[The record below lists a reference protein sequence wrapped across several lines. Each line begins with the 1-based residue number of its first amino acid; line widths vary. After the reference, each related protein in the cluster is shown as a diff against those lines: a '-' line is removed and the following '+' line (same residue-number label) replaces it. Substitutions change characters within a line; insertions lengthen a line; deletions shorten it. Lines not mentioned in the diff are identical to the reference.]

1 MPASDGRGGAPIRLT
16 SVPTR
21 GHLTTA
27 QKTATVNVERSDFFK
42 FPLDQFQEE
51 ACQAIDAGEN
61 VLVCAPTGA
70 GKTVV
75 AEWAMQVA
83 LAAGKRCFYTTPLKA
98 LSNQKFF
105 DLCQRFGEENV
116 GLSTGDVSVRPMAR
130 LVVMTTEVY
139 RNMLYAAGPESLKT
153 RGLGEVVSVI
163 LDECHYMNDTD
174 RGTVW
179 EESIIY
185 SPTRIQIVGLSAT
198 VANAQ
203 EMCSWLEEIHGP
215 TRLISTDFRPV
226 PLRHFYFRKEKLL
239 SVFDKN
245 SSGQKLNPKLFRFKN
260 ERPPRGKRDR
270 SRKEMLCDPAKLV
283 ARLESQDM
291 LPAIY
296 FVFSRRGCE
305 TLMDQA
311 RGAAS
316 LGQKEQ
322 ERLDHIV
329 RTWAVNSP
337 EILEHPHLDSLRR
350 GLAVHHAG
358 ILPLWKSLV
367 ESLFSQGL
375 LKVVFATETLAA
387 GINMPARTT
396 IISALSKYTG
406 DGLRPLTGS
415 EMLQMSGRAGRR
427 GMDEVG
433 NVVIGAHPKEPVEM
447 VAALARAKP
456 EPLESHFLPSY
467 GMVLNL
473 LERRQVE
480 VVKELLDRSFGQFLH
495 RRRQAGMGLP
505 SERLGEEFEPPC
517 PGPRG
522 DRPHY
527 LKLVGRR
534 RTLRGQLKAYEKS
547 ISVASKQDKKAL
559 LAARADLEQELAEI
573 KVARRASPCHG
584 CVNYHDCGKLY
595 DELGTSDKPSYW
607 EEFVALSNVLHE
619 RGYLVD
625 DKPTEEGKLLA
636 QLRATNVYAVGESL
650 LGPVLDSVDT
660 LKENGFAAVC
670 CLLMGEPARRDPRFD
685 PPAVSREVRPLLTR
699 ILRLCEEIEDEQ
711 LDYGLE
717 RAVPQELAYCGV
729 AEIWASGFS
738 WEALQEISGL
748 SAGDLFRILRR
759 TYDLSRQVEYW
770 DGAPKALKDLAR
782 ATNVV
787 LLRGPLEENVSFFE
801 SAEGDPHTPTESQLS
816 ETALPDLEPLSQ
828 KPSRS
833 EDGHEPESRGRR
845 APGGV
850 GRRKKMRRRRPSRPG
865 KNR

>member
-1 MPASDGRGGAPIRLT
+1 MKSPR
-16 SVPTR
+16 
-21 GHLTTA
+21 
-27 QKTATVNVERSDFFK
+27 QDFFQ
-42 FPLDQFQEE
+42 FPLDSFQEE
-51 ACQAIDAGEN
+51 ACDAIDNGEN

-75 AEWAMQVA
+75 AEWAMHVA
-83 LAAGKRCFYTTPLKA
+83 LAAGRRCFYTTPLKA

-116 GLSTGDVSVRPMAR
+116 GLSTGDVSVRSGAR

-139 RNMLYAAGPESLKT
+139 RNMLYAAGPDGVNT
-153 RGLGEVVSVI
+153 RALSQVSSVI

-185 SPTRIQIVGLSAT
+185 SPRKVQLVGLSAT
-198 VANAQ
+198 VANAAQ
-203 EMCSWLEEIHGP
+203 MCEWLEEIHGP
-215 TRLISTDFRPV
+215 TRLITTDFRPV
-226 PLRHFYFRKEKLL
+226 PLRHYYFRKDKLL
-239 SVFDKN
+239 SVFDSKSN
-245 SSGQKLNPKLFRFKN
+245 KLNPKLFRFKD
-260 ERPPRGKRDR
+260 ERPPRGGRDR
-270 SRKEMLCDPAKLV
+270 SRRNLLCDPAKLV

-305 TLMDQA
+305 TLMDQC
-311 RGAAS
+311 RGAITLTRS
-316 LGQKEQ
+316 EQ
-322 ERLDHIV
+322 DQIDFTV

-337 EILEHPHLDSLRR
+337 ELLEHSHLDSLRR

-358 ILPLWKSLV
+358 MLPLWKSLV
-367 ESLFSQGL
+367 ENLFSNGL

-396 IISALSKYTG
+396 IISALSKFTG
-406 DGLRPLTGS
+406 EGLRPLTGS

-427 GMDEVG
+427 GMDTVG

-473 LERRQVE
+473 LERRPVE

-495 RRRQAGMGLP
+495 RSRQAGLGVP
-505 SERLGEEFEPPC
+505 EERLGEEFSPPC
-517 PGPRG
+517 PGPPG
-522 DRPHY
+522 DRPAY

-534 RTLRGQLKAYEKS
+534 QTLRGQLKAYEKS
-547 ISVASKQDKKAL
+547 LSQASKQDKKSL

-584 CVNYHDCGKLY
+584 CINYHDCGKLY
-595 DELGTSDKPSYW
+595 EELGTAEAPSYW
-607 EEFVALSNVLHE
+607 DEFVSLSNVLHE
-619 RGYLVD
+619 RGYLADGRPTD
-625 DKPTEEGKLLA
+625 DGRLLA

-650 LGPVLDSVDT
+650 LGPVLDCANE
-660 LKENGFAAVC
+660 LRENGFAAVC

-685 PPAVSREVRPLLTR
+685 PPAVSKQVRPLLTR
-699 ILRLCEEIEDEQ
+699 ILRLCEDIEDQQ
-711 LDYGLE
+711 LDHGLE
-717 RAVPQELAYCGV
+717 RAVPQEIAYCGV

-738 WEALQEISGL
+738 WEALCELSGL

-770 DGAPKALKDLAR
+770 DGAPKELRDLAR
-782 ATNVV
+782 ATNAV

-801 SAEGDPHTPTESQLS
+801 STEGDPQAPTESQVS
-816 ETALPDLEPLSQ
+816 ETALPVLEPLTR
-828 KPSRS
+828 KPV
-833 EDGHEPESRGRR
+833 EADDGHKSDQGRHK
-845 APGGV
+845 APREV
-850 GRRKKMRRRRPSRPG
+850 GRRKKIRRRRSSRPG

>member
-1 MPASDGRGGAPIRLT
+1 MI
-16 SVPTR
+16 
-21 GHLTTA
+21 
-27 QKTATVNVERSDFFK
+27 VERSDFFH
-42 FPLDQFQEE
+42 FPLDAFQEE
-51 ACQAIDAGEN
+51 ACQAIDAGQN

-105 DLCQRFGEENV
+105 DLCQRFGEDQV
-116 GLSTGDVSVRPMAR
+116 GLSTGDVSVRPSAR

-139 RNMLYAAGPESLKT
+139 RNMLYAAGPDALRGK
-153 RGLGEVVSVI
+153 GLGEVASVI

-179 EESIIY
+179 EESIVY
-185 SPTRIQIVGLSAT
+185 SPPRIQLVGLSAT

-203 EMCSWLEEIHGP
+203 EMCHWLEEIHGP
-215 TRLISTDFRPV
+215 TRLVSTDFRPV
-226 PLRHFYFRKEKLL
+226 PLRHYYFRKDKLL
-239 SVFDKN
+239 TVFEKAQP
-245 SSGQKLNPKLFRFKN
+245 SRLNPKLFRFKD
-260 ERPPRGKRDR
+260 ERPPRGRRDR
-270 SRKEMLCDPAKLV
+270 SRKDMLCDPAKLL
-283 ARLESQDM
+283 ARLQNQNM

-305 TLMDQA
+305 SMMDLA
-311 RGAAS
+311 RGS
-316 LGQKEQ
+316 VTLNGE
-322 ERLDHIV
+322 EHDRLDAVV
-329 RTWAVNSP
+329 RSWAVNSP
-337 EILEHPHLDSLRR
+337 EILDHPHLDSLRR

-367 ESLFSQGL
+367 ENLFSQGL

-406 DGLRPLTGS
+406 EGLRPLTGS

-433 NVVIGAHPKEPVEM
+433 NVVIGAHPKEPIEM

-456 EPLESHFLPSY
+456 ESLESHFLPSY

-473 LERRQVE
+473 LERREVA

-495 RRRQAGMGLP
+495 RRRQAGLGVD
-505 SERLGEEFEPPC
+505 EDRLGEEFEPPC

-522 DRPHY
+522 DRPSY

-534 RTLRGQLKAYEKS
+534 GTLRAQLKAYEKPLS
-547 ISVASKQDKKAL
+547 MAGKGDKKAL
-559 LAARADLEQELAEI
+559 LAARAEMEQELAEI

-584 CVNYHDCGKLY
+584 CSNYHDCGKLY
-595 DELGTSDKPSYW
+595 EELGTADKPSYW

-619 RGYLVD
+619 RGFLED
-625 DKPTEEGKLLA
+625 DKPTAEGRLLA

-650 LGPVLDSVDT
+650 LGPVMDDIDT
-660 LKENGFAAVC
+660 LRENGFAAVC

-685 PPAVSREVRPLLTR
+685 PPAVSKEVRPLLTR
-699 ILRLCEEIEDEQ
+699 ILRLCEDIEDQQ
-711 LDYGLE
+711 LDHGLE

-729 AEIWASGFS
+729 AEIWGSGFS
-738 WEALQEISGL
+738 WEATQEISGL
-748 SAGDLFRILRR
+748 SAGDLFRVLRR

-770 DGAPKALKDLAR
+770 DGAPQALRDLAR
-782 ATNVV
+782 ATNLV

-801 SAEGDPHTPTESQLS
+801 SPEGDPHGPTESQLP
-816 ETALPDLEPLSQ
+816 ETALPDLKPLA
-828 KPSRS
+828 KPSGVQ
-833 EDGHEPESRGRR
+833 EDDQERPRRHR
-845 APGGV
+845 APSGV
-850 GRRKKMRRRRPSRPG
+850 GHRKKLRRRPSRPG